1 MLRQFFSWPNVIEM
15 LKIFLICIFLT
26 SNLFCDK
33 FILAEV
39 FIMNGALASR
49 VHI

>member
-1 MLRQFFSWPNVIEM
+1 MY
-15 LKIFLICIFLT
+15 FLT

-49 VHI
+49 ERI